1 MAHAFEWGNLL
12 KCHLK
17 GKTCRKWADGLKVGN
32 SEKKIGPQ
40 GLVCPHPGAIYFR
53 VPTGTGK
60 HGKWLKIIPCME
72 KSWNL
77 KNDEISW
84 NNHGILL

>member
-1 MAHAFEWGNLL
+1 MKTAFTVLSFVIAVVL
-12 KCHLK
+12 MCV
-17 GKTCRKWADGLKVGN
+17 AF
-32 SEKKIGPQ
+32 I
-40 GLVCPHPGAIYFR
+40 R
-53 VPTGTGK
+53 VPTGTGKPGK

>member
-1 MAHAFEWGNLL
+1 MGT
-12 KCHLK
+12 
-17 GKTCRKWADGLKVGN
+17 GK
-32 SEKKIGPQ
+32 P
-40 GLVCPHPGAIYFR
+40 
-53 VPTGTGK
+53 GK

-84 NNHGILL
+84 KIMEFCYEMPVWMSLGFIFFPRSHRSLDKY

>member
-1 MAHAFEWGNLL
+1 M
-12 KCHLK
+12 
-17 GKTCRKWADGLKVGN
+17 
-32 SEKKIGPQ
+32 KI
-40 GLVCPHPGAIYFR
+40 VR
-53 VPTGTGK
+53 VPTGTGKPGK
-60 HGKWLKIIPCME
+60 HGKWLKIIPCIE

>member
-1 MAHAFEWGNLL
+1 MPG
-12 KCHLK
+12 CM
-17 GKTCRKWADGLKVGN
+17 GRGLG
-32 SEKKIGPQ
+32 G
-40 GLVCPHPGAIYFR
+40 GLGGYHR

-60 HGKWLKIIPCME
+60 PGKHGKWLKME